1 VFVDIEAGAS
11 SSSDDEEEEEEESI
25 WEFIGSS
32 LRRL

>member
-1 VFVDIEAGAS
+1 MFVDIEAGAS